1 MNGKRLLTTLLAT
14 LLMVAV
20 SASPVLAGKSPE
32 VIAKSNGFP
41 SGMHFNLNIHGAD
54 LSLDDP
60 CTHEP
65 GGNSVF
71 IDLYGASTIQYKS
84 DKRGASTEPVALDPC
99 ASGDGLVTVSIPSK
113 VSVTD
118 ESTNVTSNVA
128 VDGYYVYGR
137 ILAKPQNGKNDP
149 EERSNILFS
158 PNRVTEAYDWA
169 EDGDTVVPMGLITWN
184 DMYYDGG
191 DAYYRFDSST
201 AKGKGKSQ
209 ARSMTDLF
217 TYTGWVVD
225 ASLDTNNA
233 SDNGTPDGMITTED
247 VPLGDY
253 DTDLLTPDDRDFNN
267 DGVEDELDIAAW
279 LATTGDLATEY
290 NNEWIFNIADA
301 VTTEGQIV
309 NDGTKL
315 FQVRFFPYFAE

>member
-1 MNGKRLLTTLLAT
+1 MKGKRFLAALLARF
-14 LLMVAV
+14 LALVV
-20 SASPVLAGKSPE
+20 SAPPVLAGKSPE

-41 SGMHFNLNIHGAD
+41 SGMHFNLNVHGMD
-54 LSLDDP
+54 LGLDDQ

-71 IDLYGASTIQYKS
+71 IDLYGESTIQYKS
-84 DKRGASTEPVALDPC
+84 DKRGAGTELEAIDPC
-99 ASGDGLVTVSIPSK
+99 ASGDGLVTVSIPSR

-118 ESTNVTSNVA
+118 ESTNVTSTVA

-137 ILAKPQNGKNDP
+137 ILAKPQNGNNDP
-149 EERSNILFS
+149 EERSTIWFS
-158 PNRVTEAYDWA
+158 PNRVTEAYDWT
-169 EDGDTVVPMGLITWN
+169 EDGDTIVPMGLITWN
-184 DMYYDGG
+184 EMYYDGG
-191 DAYYRFDSST
+191 DASHRFDSTT

-225 ASLDTNNA
+225 ASLDTNDA
-233 SDNGTPDGMITTED
+233 SDNGTPDGMITIED

-253 DTDLLTPDDRDFNN
+253 DADLLTPDNRDVNN
-267 DGVEDELDIAAW
+267 DGIEDDLDIAAW
-279 LATTGDLATEY
+279 LRTAGDFATEY
-290 NNEWIFNIADA
+290 NNEWIFNIADV

-315 FQVRFFPYFAE
+315 FQVRFYPYFED